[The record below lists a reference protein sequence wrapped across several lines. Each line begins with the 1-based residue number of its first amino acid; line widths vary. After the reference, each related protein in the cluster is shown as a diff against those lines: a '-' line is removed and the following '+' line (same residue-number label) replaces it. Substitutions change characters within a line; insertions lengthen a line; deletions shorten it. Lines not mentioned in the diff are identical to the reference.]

1 MFVLALHETRGPFPT
16 RSPILGNTAPKPER
30 SPIVLGSFL
39 SRIVPAYL
47 WERMPRN
54 RDRLIEKVYRLEP
67 QDFMTCDSTVDF
79 VVRDRPVV
87 LRRAAVTDDDNERGC
102 VQSSKPPPQITVC
115 PLI

>member
-1 MFVLALHETRGPFPT
+1 
-16 RSPILGNTAPKPER
+16 
-30 SPIVLGSFL
+30 
-39 SRIVPAYL
+39 
-47 WERMPRN
+47 
-54 RDRLIEKVYRLEP
+54 
-67 QDFMTCDSTVDF
+67 MTCDSTVDF